1 MEPTKTANN
10 NASITSEDTGVRT
23 LISEDTG
30 ARTDLSITSPININF
45 YTDDGFNIRCPY
57 VDFWE
62 ISIKKKIGR
71 GTFGVV
77 YKAVLRDKNV
87 AVKEFDQKT
96 EKKIIEREIK
106 QLFRIKHPNI
116 IALYGISNNENSKY
130 IIMEYAEGGTLHQFL
145 HGNVKPYYSMAHAM
159 SWASQCAKALAYMH
173 AMKPKP
179 LVHRDLKPLNLL
191 LADRGRY
198 LKICDFGTVTDLVTI
213 MTNNS
218 GSAAWMAPE
227 VFEGS
232 KYTEKCD
239 VFSWGIVLWE
249 IIAREKPFKDFD
261 NAFCILWKI
270 HKGERPP
277 PIPDLPESITQLM
290 NSCWA
295 KTPEL
300 RPSMQCVVDKMNILM
315 QAFPGA
321 DEPLN
326 CDFMYQEYF
335 SDNRSLGEDTL
346 DSSNCNAIDN
356 ATSSRL
362 KVSRNFQLSTMPFNI
377 DKEVTETLTSA
388 ETSALSDPSLPPAIN
403 INIEINDGLN
413 ILCPYI
419 DFWDINL
426 EEEVGRGTFGVFHK
440 ASWGDRYVAV
450 KKFNSNSKINAFE
463 RQIKQF
469 SRVKHSNIIAFYGIT
484 TNEKSNY
491 MIMEYAEG
499 GSLHQ
504 FLHGNERPYYTMAH
518 ALSWARQCA
527 QAVAYMHAMKPKPLL
542 HRDLKPL
549 NMLLTDKG
557 RCLKISGFGT
567 SNDLVT
573 IMTNKR
579 GSAGW
584 MAPEIFESSKYTKK
598 CDVYSWGT
606 VLWEMI
612 AREEPFK
619 DTGNP
624 YGILWKI
631 YKGERPP
638 PIDNLPE
645 PIERLINSCWDKKP
659 ELRPSMANVTEK
671 MDALMQE
678 FPGIDEPLYD

>member
-1 MEPTKTANN
+1 MNLQMASTSSANN
-10 NASITSEDTGVRT
+10 NATTTSEDN
-23 LISEDTG
+23 G
-30 ARTDLSITSPININF
+30 AKTDRSMSPTININF
-45 YTDDGFNIRCPY
+45 DTDDGLNIRCPY
-57 VDFWE
+57 IDFWE
-62 ISIKKKIGR
+62 ISNKKKIGR

-87 AVKEFDQKT
+87 AVKEFDRNT

-106 QLFRIKHPNI
+106 QLSRVKHPNI
-116 IALYGISNNENSKY
+116 IALYGISSNEKTNY
-130 IIMEYAEGGTLHQFL
+130 MIMEYAEGGSLHQFL
-145 HGNVKPYYSMAHAM
+145 HGNKKPNYSMAHAIG
-159 SWASQCAKALAYMH
+159 WARQCAEALAYMH

-191 LADRGRY
+191 LADKGRY
-198 LKICDFGTVTDLVTI
+198 LKICDFGTVTDLESL

-239 VFSWGIVLWE
+239 VYSWSIVLWE

-261 NAFCILWKI
+261 NAYCILWKI
-270 HKGERPP
+270 HEGERPS
-277 PIPDLPESITQLM
+277 PIPDLPEPIKQLM
-290 NSCWA
+290 YSCWS

-300 RPSMQCVVDKMNILM
+300 RPSMQYVVEKLNILI
-315 QAFPGA
+315 QEFPGA
-321 DEPLN
+321 NKPLN
-326 CDFMYQEYF
+326 YDFINHEFVCDDG
-335 SDNRSLGEDTL
+335 SIGEDSL
-346 DSSNCNAIDN
+346 DSSNDNTFLNAP
-356 ATSSRL
+356 SSRL
-362 KVSRNFQLSTMPFNI
+362 NVSMVPRNFQISTLSSPFNSG
-377 DKEVTETLTSA
+377 KEVTETSPSVEA
-388 ETSALSDPSLPPAIN
+388 GAWSDPSLPPVIN
-403 INIEINDGLN
+403 IAIETSDGLN

-419 DFWDINL
+419 DFLDIYL
-426 EEEVGRGTFGVFHK
+426 QEEVGRGTFGVVHK
-440 ASWGDRYVAV
+440 ASWRDRYVAV
-450 KKFNSNSKINAFE
+450 KKFNCNSKINAFE
-463 RQIKQF
+463 IQIKQF
-469 SRVKHSNIIAFYGIT
+469 SRVKHPNIIAFYGISS
-484 TNEKSNY
+484 NEKSNY

-504 FLHGNERPYYTMAH
+504 FLHGNEKPYYSMAH

-527 QAVAYMHAMKPKPLL
+527 EAVAYMHAMKPKPLV

-549 NMLLTDKG
+549 NLLLTDKG

-584 MAPEIFESSKYTKK
+584 MAPEIFESSRYTKK

-619 DTGNP
+619 DTSNP

-631 YKGERPP
+631 NKGERPP

-645 PIERLINSCWDKKP
+645 SIEQLIKSCWDKKP
-659 ELRPSMANVTEK
+659 ELRPSMEYVVER
-671 MDALMQE
+671 MEILMLE
-678 FPGIDEPLYD
+678 FPGGDEPLHY